1 MRQKG
6 RFLAGVGAVCCG
18 LVAAPRVAFPAED
31 APLVALVIDTSGSV
45 GRPGLA
51 RSKMLITGVLSAL
64 GSGSEVAVFT
74 FDDRARVL
82 LRRTGDAGAIRTAL
96 SKALVSGRGTALNDA
111 LYDAARYLRD
121 TGAATSAIVL
131 VTDGRDEG
139 SALNLDDGLDV
150 AEEARIRVF
159 TVGVG
164 RPDEKVLRRIAKLT
178 GGDYVPAARANAAT
192 LAARIRARSPA
203 AVAPQA
209 GSPAPVARPSDS
221 PAAQP
226 SPDAASDSPVRA
238 DSPARTSFPWL
249 LAAALLAL
257 GLGGAWMMTRRG
269 KARPRCTGCGRPL
282 TDVLASCPFC
292 AEPGSS
298 ATTDLPTARSDLSPT
313 VLARLNVTEEYLDRT
328 VSLQECPVLSI
339 TRGQG
344 AGRTFE
350 LSRASA
356 LSVGRARANDVVLD
370 DVAVSSQHCRI
381 RPENGGFVVH
391 DLKSTNGTFVNDRRV
406 SHHPLAEGD
415 VIQIGET
422 WLQYK
427 LEHRRA

>member
-6 RFLAGVGAVCCG
+6 CFRAGVVAVFCG
-18 LVAAPRVAFPAED
+18 LVAAPRAAFPAD
-31 APLVALVIDTSGSV
+31 SAAVVALVIDTSGSV
-45 GRPGLA
+45 GRSGLA
-51 RSKMLITGVLSAL
+51 GSKTLIAGVLSAL
-64 GSGSEVAVFT
+64 GGGSEVAVFT
-74 FDDRARVL
+74 FDDRARLL
-82 LRRTGDAGAIRTAL
+82 LRRTGDAGAIRAAL
-96 SKALVSGRGTALNDA
+96 NEAAVAGRGTALNDA
-111 LYDAARYLRD
+111 LYDAARYLRE
-121 TGAATSAIVL
+121 TGAATSAIVF

-139 SALNLDDGLDV
+139 SAVNLDDGLDV

-192 LAARIRARSPA
+192 LAARIRADWPA
-203 AVAPQA
+203 AIAQDAAPGPAARPPDSRAAPPSAHAATGPAARA
-209 GSPAPVARPSDS
+209 GSPAP
-221 PAAQP
+221 
-226 SPDAASDSPVRA
+226 
-238 DSPARTSFPWL
+238 TSFPWL

-257 GLGGAWMMTRRG
+257 GLGGVWMMTRRS
-269 KARPRCTGCGRPL
+269 KARPRCARCGRPL
-282 TDVLASCPFC
+282 ADVLASCAFC
-292 AEPGSS
+292 AEPEPS
-298 ATTDLPTARSDLSPT
+298 AMADLPTAKSDLSPT
-313 VLARLNVTEEYLDRT
+313 VLARLNVTEEYLDQT

-350 LSRASA
+350 LSRATA
-356 LSVGRARANDVVLD
+356 LSVGRARANDVVLE

-381 RPENGGFVVH
+381 RPESGGFVVH

-406 SHHPLAEGD
+406 SHHALAEGD

>member
-6 RFLAGVGAVCCG
+6 CFRAGVVAVCCG
-18 LVAAPRVAFPAED
+18 LVAAPRAAFPAD
-31 APLVALVIDTSGSV
+31 SAAVVALVIDTSGSV
-45 GRPGLA
+45 GRSGLA
-51 RSKMLITGVLSAL
+51 GSKKLIAGVLSAL

-74 FDDRARVL
+74 FDDRAKLL
-82 LRRTGDAGAIRTAL
+82 LRRTGDAGAIRAAL
-96 SKALVSGRGTALNDA
+96 NKAAVAGRGTALNDA
-111 LYDAARYLRD
+111 LYDAARYLRE

-139 SALNLDDGLDV
+139 SAVNLDDGLDV

-192 LAARIRARSPA
+192 LAARIRADWPA
-203 AVAPQA
+203 AI
-209 GSPAPVARPSDS
+209 
-221 PAAQP
+221 AQ
-226 SPDAASDSPVRA
+226 DAASPGPAARQPDSWAAPPSAHAATGPAARA
-238 DSPARTSFPWL
+238 DSPAPTSFPWL

-257 GLGGAWMMTRRG
+257 GLGGVWMMTRRS
-269 KARPRCTGCGRPL
+269 KARPRCARCGRPL
-282 TDVLASCPFC
+282 ADVLASCAFC
-292 AEPGSS
+292 AEPEPS
-298 ATTDLPTARSDLSPT
+298 AMADLPTAKPDLSPT
-313 VLARLNVTEEYLDRT
+313 VLARLNVTEEYLDQT

-350 LSRASA
+350 LSRATA
-356 LSVGRARANDVVLD
+356 LSVGRARANDVVLE

-391 DLKSTNGTFVNDRRV
+391 DLKSTNGTFVNERRV
-406 SHHPLAEGD
+406 SHHALAEGD